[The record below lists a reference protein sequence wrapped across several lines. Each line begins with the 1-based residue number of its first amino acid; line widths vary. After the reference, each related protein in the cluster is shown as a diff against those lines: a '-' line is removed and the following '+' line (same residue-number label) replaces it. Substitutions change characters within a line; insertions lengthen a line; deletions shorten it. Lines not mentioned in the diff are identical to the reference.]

1 MSRVEQ
7 PPERSF
13 GLSLGSVFWAIALL
27 MVLRGR
33 VLRAEILAAI
43 GTVLVVLGAFRPGV
57 LKGPNALWWR
67 FARVLAWINARVL
80 LTLFFFV
87 ALMPAG
93 IVRKLAGWDPL
104 ARRRAGWPGWS
115 PHPARYADPKHY
127 NRMF

>member
-1 MSRVEQ
+1 MSHAES

-13 GLSLGSVFWAIALL
+13 GLSLGSILWAIAIL

-33 VLRAEILAAI
+33 VVRAEILAGI
-43 GTVLVVLGAFRPGV
+43 GTVLVALGAFKPKL
-57 LKGPNALWWR
+57 LKAPSALWWR

-80 LTLFFFV
+80 LTLLFFA

-93 IVRKLAGWDPL
+93 IVRRLAGWDPL
-104 ARRRAGWPGWS
+104 ARRRDGWAGWS
-115 PHPARYADPKHY
+115 PHPPRYADPKHY